1 MSSPERMEMLAEAME
16 HLIEAVRLMN
26 TQQQARDE
34 RMRELEEQMRV
45 SQARINDIIGV
56 LTRMQ
61 ADIARLDAAS

>member
-1 MSSPERMEMLAEAME
+1 
-16 HLIEAVRLMN
+16 MN

-34 RMRELEEQMRV
+34 RVRELEEQMRV
-45 SQARINDIIGV
+45 GQARINDIIGV